1 VGTIFSNRGE
11 LEMSE
16 ITVKTAEVNVQSVPA
31 KNAGKRMVKF
41 KRYLPLFIMLVPGLI
56 YLLINNYLPMFGLV
70 IAFKDINYAKGI
82 FGSDWIGF
90 KNFEYLFKTRDAF
103 VITRNTILY
112 NGGFIILNTVVAIGV
127 AIMINEIKNK
137 LMKSFYQSVILLP
150 FLISMVIVSYLGFAF
165 LSIDVG
171 YLNKTV
177 LPMLGLEEI
186 QWYFEAKYWPYILTF
201 IHMWKGVGFLCVIY
215 LAAIIGIDKE
225 YYEASTLDGAS
236 KMQQIRFITI
246 PSIMPVIIMMTLL
259 AIGRIFYSDF
269 GLFYQVPMNSGAIYD
284 TTNVI
289 DTYVYRGLMQLGDIG
304 MSAAAGLYQSIVGF
318 VLVLLS
324 NYLVRRKNKENA
336 LF

>member
-1 VGTIFSNRGE
+1 
-11 LEMSE
+11 MSE
-16 ITVKTAEVNVQSVPA
+16 ITMKTADTDVQSVPA
-31 KNAGKRMVKF
+31 KKINKRMVKF
-41 KRYLPLFIMLVPGLI
+41 SRYFPLFIMLVPGLI

-82 FGSDWIGF
+82 FASDWIGF
-90 KNFEYLFKTRDAF
+90 KNFEYLFKTKDAF
-103 VITRNTILY
+103 IITRNTILY
-112 NGGFIILNTVVAIGV
+112 NGGFIILHTVIAIGV
-127 AIMINEIKNK
+127 AIMLNEIKNK

-165 LSIDVG
+165 LSVDIG
-171 YLNKTV
+171 YLNKTL

-186 QWYFEAKYWPYILTF
+186 QWYFEAKFWPYILTF
-201 IHMWKGVGFLCVIY
+201 IHIWKSVGFFCVIY

-225 YYEASTLDGAS
+225 FYEASTLDGAS
-236 KMQQIRFITI
+236 KMQQIWYITI

-318 VLVLLS
+318 VLVLIS
-324 NYLVRRKNKENA
+324 NYIVRRKNKENA